1 MNSDIASGP
10 LGSFGKY
17 SVVFKDGSLVVSA
30 EASLPPGEKAIF
42 SLSVDSDKVLD
53 AIAAAVPGKL
63 DDALIALI
71 KIGLKS

>member
-1 MNSDIASGP
+1 MDKELASGNI
-10 LGSFGKY
+10 GEVGKY
-17 SVVFKDGSLVVSA
+17 VVSFKGGFLLVNA
-30 EASLPPGEKAIF
+30 NVSLPPGESA
-42 SLSVDSDKVLD
+42 SLQVSVDSDKVLD